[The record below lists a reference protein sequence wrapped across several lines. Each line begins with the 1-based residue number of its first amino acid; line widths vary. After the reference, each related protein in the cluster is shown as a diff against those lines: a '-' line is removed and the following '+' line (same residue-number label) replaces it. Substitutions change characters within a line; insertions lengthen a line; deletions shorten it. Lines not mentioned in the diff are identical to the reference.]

1 MNIYSSLKSL
11 GIADPSGSGWLAVVF
26 TFLLAL
32 VVSWSLIPRIREFA
46 LRVGWAD
53 QPNARR

>member
-1 MNIYSSLKSL
+1 MNLANSLKSL

-32 VVSWSLIPRIREFA
+32 VVTWRLIPTIRKFA
-46 LRVGWAD
+46 
-53 QPNARR
+53 